1 MKKLFTTMA
10 ILTAIATP
18 SFAQSFD
25 PDLGTGNVLPF
36 FPAPSLVS
44 PAASVQPRHKI
55 ARHKTGADSFASFS
69 GPRVS
74 ADDPALTGGG
84 SVGYNAN
91 LYNY

>member
-1 MKKLFTTMA
+1 MKKLLTTVA

-25 PDLGTGNVLPF
+25 QDLGTGNVLPF
-36 FPAPSLVS
+36 SRTSSVMS

-55 ARHKTGADSFASFS
+55 AGQRQGADSFASFS
-69 GPRVS
+69 GPHS
-74 ADDPALTGGG
+74 NSDDPALTGGG
-84 SVGYNAN
+84 TAGYNAN